1 VLQRC
6 LPIIIVIIVIIIV
19 FCLHIFNEN
28 LQFRETFILKQ
39 KVGVGVAEVVAR
51 EQVESLAL
59 GCGALSAQCTRVL
72 FCSGPVDIAW
82 L

>member
-1 VLQRC
+1 MLQRC

-51 EQVESLAL
+51 EQVES
-59 GCGALSAQCTRVL
+59 
-72 FCSGPVDIAW
+72 
-82 L
+82 